1 MTRCPDVVDVEIS
14 NFTKKKKRQLPFP
27 DVTLQDGKST
37 VVVDAETETKKRVTG
52 PDDQLQKPTKKARER
67 ESKNSNSEGARPVNR
82 LVAPPT
88 PWSSIMAWRTLMAM
102 VMAALLATSSCLAQ
116 DALPDLPDVPEMPAI
131 GTTVNSRL
139 DRRRLLHGGVPTG
152 GMPAIGTTS
161 ESLYS
166 MGRRSLQQYPGINMP
181 GPFLAGGWSDVSV
194 DERFQDLVNVFNYAS
209 LVVPSLNA
217 NASTKGGT
225 LQLCE
230 AKSQVVAGMNYFMS
244 LSPDCAGGDDR
255 KNVTV
260 YQSLDG
266 QYEITEMSGF

>member
-1 MTRCPDVVDVEIS
+1 MGR
-14 NFTKKKKRQLPFP
+14 
-27 DVTLQDGKST
+27 
-37 VVVDAETETKKRVTG
+37 AETAKRTRAATG
-52 PDDQLQKPTKKARER
+52 RWPPDP
-67 ESKNSNSEGARPVNR
+67 
-82 LVAPPT
+82 
-88 PWSSIMAWRTLMAM
+88 SSIMAWRTLMAVM
-102 VMAALLATSSCLAQ
+102 AVMAALLATSSCLAQ
-116 DALPDLPDVPEMPAI
+116 DELLKTPELEEKNTEKPDLLDIPEMPAI

-152 GMPAIGTTS
+152 EMPAIGTTS
-161 ESLYS
+161 NSLYS
-166 MGRRSLQQYPGINMP
+166 MGRRSLQQYPGSAMP
-181 GPFLAGGWSDVSV
+181 GPFLAGGWSEVSV

>member
-1 MTRCPDVVDVEIS
+1 M
-14 NFTKKKKRQLPFP
+14 
-27 DVTLQDGKST
+27 
-37 VVVDAETETKKRVTG
+37 VDAETDRNTK
-52 PDDQLQKPTKKARER
+52 R
-67 ESKNSNSEGARPVNR
+67 ESRASTISFKQHEEGEGKGEQKQQQRGNR
-82 LVAPPT
+82 SVAPPT

-230 AKSQVVAGMNYFMS
+230 AKSQVVAGMNYFLS
-244 LSPDCAGGDDR
+244 LSPDCAGGNDR

>member
-1 MTRCPDVVDVEIS
+1 
-14 NFTKKKKRQLPFP
+14 
-27 DVTLQDGKST
+27 
-37 VVVDAETETKKRVTG
+37 
-52 PDDQLQKPTKKARER
+52 
-67 ESKNSNSEGARPVNR
+67 
-82 LVAPPT
+82 
-88 PWSSIMAWRTLMAM
+88 MAM

-131 GTTVNSRL
+131 GTTLNSRL
-139 DRRRLLHGGVPTG
+139 DRRRLLQVGVPTG

-166 MGRRSLQQYPGINMP
+166 MGRRLLQQYPGINMP
-181 GPFLAGGWSDVSV
+181 GPFLAGGWSDVSA

-244 LSPDCAGGDDR
+244 LSPDCAGGYDR
-255 KNVTV
+255 KNMTV

>member
-1 MTRCPDVVDVEIS
+1 MGE
-14 NFTKKKKRQLPFP
+14 
-27 DVTLQDGKST
+27 
-37 VVVDAETETKKRVTG
+37 
-52 PDDQLQKPTKKARER
+52 QKQQQRGNT
-67 ESKNSNSEGARPVNR
+67 S
-82 LVAPPT
+82 VAPPT

-181 GPFLAGGWSDVSV
+181 GPFLAEDGRTSPWTRGSRTWSTCS
-194 DERFQDLVNVFNYAS
+194 
-209 LVVPSLNA
+209 
-217 NASTKGGT
+217 
-225 LQLCE
+225 
-230 AKSQVVAGMNYFMS
+230 
-244 LSPDCAGGDDR
+244 
-255 KNVTV
+255 
-260 YQSLDG
+260 
-266 QYEITEMSGF
+266 IT

>member
-1 MTRCPDVVDVEIS
+1 MVDVEIS
-14 NFTKKKKRQLPFP
+14 NFQRDSQLPIP

-37 VVVDAETETKKRVTG
+37 VVVDAETERKKRVTG
-52 PDDQLQKPTKKARER
+52 HDDQRKTERAKTGTAKARGLYTGR
-67 ESKNSNSEGARPVNR
+67 WPHD
-82 LVAPPT
+82 P
-88 PWSSIMAWRTLMAM
+88 SSIMAWRTLMP
-102 VMAALLATSSCLAQ
+102 VMAMAVTALLATSSCLAQ
-116 DALPDLPDVPEMPAI
+116 DAIPDLPDVPEMPAI

-139 DRRRLLHGGVPTG
+139 DRRRLLHGGRPTG
-152 GMPAIGTTS
+152 GMPPIGTTS

-166 MGRRSLQQYPGINMP
+166 MGRRSLQQYPGSAMP

-230 AKSQVVAGMNYFMS
+230 AKSQVVAGMNYFLS
-244 LSPDCAGGDDR
+244 LSPDCAGGYDR